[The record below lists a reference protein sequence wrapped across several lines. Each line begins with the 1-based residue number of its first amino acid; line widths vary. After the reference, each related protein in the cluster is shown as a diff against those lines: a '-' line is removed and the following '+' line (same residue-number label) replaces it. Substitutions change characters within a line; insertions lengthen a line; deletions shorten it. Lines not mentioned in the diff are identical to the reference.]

1 MKKEEDVLHTQKQK
15 INEFQLELSSQKS
28 SLKVTEES
36 VKEGNIKPQNAL
48 PEKTLSREKNQELQ
62 AMIDMGLD
70 RKRCIEKNIGKI
82 SQKKIKLS

>member
-70 RKRCIEKNIGKI
+70 RNRCIEKILGTSLKR
-82 SQKKIKLS
+82 KLS

>member
-48 PEKTLSREKNQELQ
+48 TEKTLSREKNQELQ

-70 RKRCIEKNIGKI
+70 RKRCIEKILGTSLKR
-82 SQKKIKLS
+82 KLS

>member
-36 VKEGNIKPQNAL
+36 VKEGNIKPQNVL

-70 RKRCIEKNIGKI
+70 RKRCIEKILGTSLKR
-82 SQKKIKLS
+82 KLS